1 MQQDHQILKYADAG
15 KVLSLHFPPLCC
27 RYNAG
32 LGVCVRVCERVCE
45 CPEHDQRHTDVM
57 SLARWPTRENEE
69 VFVVFI
75 MFCFKLG
82 ASRNGFL
89 ACIIN

>member
-1 MQQDHQILKYADAG
+1 M
-15 KVLSLHFPPLCC
+15 CE
-27 RYNAG
+27 
-32 LGVCVRVCERVCE
+32 RVCERVCE

-75 MFCFKLG
+75 MFCFNWVLRETG
-82 ASRNGFL
+82 SMHV
-89 ACIIN
+89 